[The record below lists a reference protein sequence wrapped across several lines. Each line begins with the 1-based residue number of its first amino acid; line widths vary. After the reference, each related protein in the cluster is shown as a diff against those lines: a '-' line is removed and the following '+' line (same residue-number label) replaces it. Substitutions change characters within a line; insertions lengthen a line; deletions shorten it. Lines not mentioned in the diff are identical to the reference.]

1 MYARTII
8 SLLLAA
14 AAALIFCPAVS
25 AASPV
30 QAVAQ
35 PAAAPTDIWSYALPG
50 AKLVAGVDWQRAK
63 KSGTGAMLMRK
74 LMPAAG
80 ARGKF
85 TQTGMDFVDSVDR
98 VLITAP
104 EGASGGHRGLI
115 VMTGKF
121 DRAKL
126 KKSMP
131 AGTAIER
138 VKGTDLFVPPAGNG
152 EDMVA
157 GWVSETLMLV
167 GDRGSVT
174 EVLDAKTGLDD
185 AGLLARARQMESEHE
200 IWLIADAPPSLVAA
214 TGPGASQGID
224 DIRSMEMG
232 ISLRQGL
239 GLKASFTMTDAEKAQ
254 GAAMMAQM
262 FSAFPASPKQEPS
275 ALAAIAK
282 NLQVKVDGAVIKVDL
297 HLPMAQLERAAVEAR
312 AGLEGMSRRTLESLV
327 GVGAGG
333 SVPGMRPAY
342 RSQTAMS
349 PAVSPATV
357 APSTRNQPVKRT
369 IRIVGLEE
377 GDKEI
382 SYSSSGSRP

>member
-8 SLLLAA
+8 SLLMAA

-30 QAVAQ
+30 RAVAQ
-35 PAAAPTDIWSYALPG
+35 PAAAPTDIWSYALPE

-63 KSGTGAMLMRK
+63 KSATGAMLMRK

-80 ARGKF
+80 AKGKF
-85 TQTGMDFVDSVDR
+85 TQTGMDFVDTLDR
-98 VLITAP
+98 VLISAP
-104 EGASGGHRGLI
+104 EGAAGGQRGLI

-138 VKGTDLFVPPAGNG
+138 MKGIDLFVPPSAKGD
-152 EDMVA
+152 EMVA
-157 GWVSETLMLV
+157 GFVNETLMLV
-167 GDRGSVT
+167 GDRGSMI
-174 EVLDAKTGLDD
+174 EVLDARTGIEDAALLD
-185 AGLLARARQMESEHE
+185 RAHQMEAENE
-200 IWLIADAPPSLVAA
+200 IWLIADAPPGLVAGTA
-214 TGPGASQGID
+214 PGAAQGID
-224 DIRSMEMG
+224 DILSMELG
-232 ISLRQGL
+232 INLRQGL
-239 GLKASFTMTDAEKAQ
+239 GLKANLTMINAEKAQ

-282 NLQVKVDGAVIKVDL
+282 NIQVKVDGAVVKIDL
-297 HLPMAQLERAAVEAR
+297 QLPMAQLERAAAEAR

-333 SVPGMRPAY
+333 TVPGMRPAY
-342 RSQTAMS
+342 RSQTAVAAASS
-349 PAVSPATV
+349 PAA
-357 APSTRNQPVKRT
+357 APPVRNQPVKRT

-382 SYSSSGSRP
+382 SYSSSGNRP